1 MYFCCCCQI
10 PVLVLLRRIDSLGLF
25 QLKHLSQIRGCQIGI
40 GKSPTKNLKFFL
52 FLRIS
57 FQAKGKGVSCCQ
69 TSHNFYSFYL
79 PLKPFS
85 DSHWMTFFCH
95 VKTLYYQPVE
105 EIYTPRFM
113 IRYFSLKINSANLK
127 PQADRERDS
136 QLEEIEIHR
145 RTNYIL
151 RIKSTKM
158 CFLF

>member
-1 MYFCCCCQI
+1 MFCLIKKFHSFFPLNKMYFCCCCQI

-105 EIYTPRFM
+105 EIYTPQFM
-113 IRYFSLKINSANLK
+113 IRYFSFKNK
-127 PQADRERDS
+127 FC
-136 QLEEIEIHR
+136 
-145 RTNYIL
+145 
-151 RIKSTKM
+151 KSKASSR
-158 CFLF
+158 